1 MIITHQKDFNAIL
14 ELIKEKKSIFI
25 VGCGECATTCKTGG
39 EEQVVE
45 MQKKLEDAGKIV
57 TGWVVPDAPCVSA
70 QIKMS
75 LAKNRKALGE
85 SDAILV
91 FGCGSGTQSVKENDR
106 LNLDVLSGNDTI
118 CAATVDSQ
126 GNFKEVCSNCGDCI
140 LDLTEGI
147 CPVTRCAKGL
157 LNGPCGGQKDGKCEV
172 DREKDCAWIL
182 IYKKKVEKNRVGDL
196 KKVMQTRDHQ
206 KSLRPHHI
214 SAGKCEKG

>member
-1 MIITHQKDFNAIL
+1 MIITRQKDFNTIL
-14 ELIKEKKSIFI
+14 DLLKDKKKIFL

-39 EEQVVE
+39 AEQIAE
-45 MQKKLEDAGKIV
+45 IKNKLESAGKSV
-57 TGWVVPDAPCVSA
+57 TGWAIPNAPCVSA
-70 QIKMS
+70 QIKIEM
-75 LAKNRKALGE
+75 AKNRKALGG

-106 LNLDVLSGNDTI
+106 LDLDVFSGNDTL

-126 GNFKEVCSNCGDCI
+126 GNFKEVCSSCGDCL

-157 LNGPCGGQKDGKCEV
+157 MNGPCGGQKDGKCEV

-182 IYKKKVEKNRVGDL
+182 IYKKKAEKNRVDDL
-196 KKVMQTRDHQ
+196 RNVIQVRDNK
-206 KSLRPHHI
+206 KSLRPHQI
-214 SAGKCEKG
+214 IAGKC